1 MSEPDAGRLAAV
13 VSPLRRRL
21 LGAAR
26 SRDHL
31 PDLPDAQIE
40 VIRALPAGTVLAPS
54 ALADRLGVQRST
66 ISNLLKA
73 MERSGLVVRRAA
85 SGDGR
90 GVEVQASD
98 RALDVFARFDRAA
111 AEVVAD
117 AAAGLGPADRAAIA
131 AAIPALE
138 RLRDALG

>member
-1 MSEPDAGRLAAV
+1 VSELDAGRLAAV
-13 VSPLRRRL
+13 VSPLRRVL
-21 LGAAR
+21 LVAAR
-26 SRDHL
+26 SREHL
-31 PDLPDAQIE
+31 PDIPDAQIE

-54 ALADRLGVQRST
+54 VLADRLRVQRST

-73 MERSGLVVRRAA
+73 MERSGLVARRPAA
-85 SGDGR
+85 GDGR

-98 RALDVFARFDRAA
+98 RALDLFSRFDRAS
-111 AEVVAD
+111 AEVVTE
-117 AAAGLGPADRAAIA
+117 AATGLSPADRAAIV